1 MALNPESELSTLFRI
16 ILNHDS
22 AFYGVL
28 PMECQ
33 DIEQSWKQL
42 FVFHYMGVT
51 RSYAEWIG

>member
-33 DIEQSWKQL
+33 DIEQS
-42 FVFHYMGVT
+42 
-51 RSYAEWIG
+51 